1 MSNFF
6 DLNLLQTIRKNAS
19 DTMKGNIKNT
29 LINLDE
35 IAKSTEV
42 PMDAVL
48 VQLLKQ
54 ILKED

>member
-1 MSNFF
+1 
-6 DLNLLQTIRKNAS
+6 
-19 DTMKGNIKNT
+19 MKGNIKNT